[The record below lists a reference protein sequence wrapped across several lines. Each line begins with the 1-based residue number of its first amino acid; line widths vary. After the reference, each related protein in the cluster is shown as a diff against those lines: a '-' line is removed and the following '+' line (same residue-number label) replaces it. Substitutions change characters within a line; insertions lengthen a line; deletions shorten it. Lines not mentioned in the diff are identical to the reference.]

1 MEAPQ
6 KTQCLVENFNTRI
19 KAYKSD
25 SHNEKAAQGAAR
37 KEKENKTTL
46 GAQFCSATKFECIDD
61 NSVDLVVTSPPYPM
75 IEMWD
80 DIFSQQNSNIS
91 KYLKENQ
98 PRLAFEEM
106 HEMLD
111 SVWREVYRVTKTGG
125 IACINIGDAV
135 RTINKNFC
143 LYSNHSR
150 ILNALHQIGF
160 TFLPDIL
167 WRKETNAPNKFMGS
181 GMLPAGA
188 YVTYEHEY
196 ILIARKGI
204 KREFHSEEEK
214 KIRRESAFFWEER
227 NIWFSDLWQDI
238 KGASQGRSNG
248 SERLRSAAFPFELAY
263 RLILM
268 YSVRNDLVL
277 DPFLGTGTTLEAA
290 AVAQRNAIGLEIDD
304 SFQNSIQNKILGIP
318 FKSEK
323 INQNRLSSHTK
334 FVEDRITSGK
344 PIKHKNIYYDFP
356 VITSQERDIRLN
368 NALSVQKVSEE
379 SYEITY
385 SN

>member
-1 MEAPQ
+1 MKALSEVRPSI
-6 KTQCLVENFNTRI
+6 KNFGHREE
-19 KAYKSD
+19 KD
-25 SHNEKAAQGAAR
+25 SELKKHNKV
-37 KEKENKTTL
+37 TL
-46 GAQFCSATKFECIDD
+46 GVQFCSATKFECIDD
-61 NSVDLVVTSPPYPM
+61 NSVDLLVTSPPYPM
-75 IEMWD
+75 IGMWD
-80 DIFSQQNSNIS
+80 DIFSQQNSSIS
-91 KYLKENQ
+91 RCLKENQ
-98 PRLAFEEM
+98 SRDAFEKM

-111 SVWREVYRVTKTGG
+111 AVWREAYRVIKTGG

-181 GMLPAGA
+181 GMLPVGA

-196 ILIARKGI
+196 ILIARKGA
-204 KREFHSEEEK
+204 KREFHSEKEK
-214 KIRRESAFFWEER
+214 KRRRESAFFWEER
-227 NIWFSDLWQDI
+227 NVWFSDLWQDI
-238 KGASQGRSNG
+238 KGAFQGGNNG

-268 YSVRNDLVL
+268 YSVKNDLVL

-290 AVAQRNAIGLEIDD
+290 AVAQRDAIGLEID
-304 SFQNSIQNKILGIP
+304 SGFQNSIQNKISGVP
-318 FKSEK
+318 FKSKK
-323 INQNRLSSHTK
+323 INQNRISSHIQ
-334 FVEDRITSGK
+334 FVENRLASGK
-344 PIKHKNIYYDFP
+344 PIKHKNVYYDFP
-356 VITSQERDIRLN
+356 VMTSQERDIRLN
-368 NALSVQKVSEE
+368 NALNVQKKSEE
-379 SYEITY
+379 NYEIIY